1 MQTGPNYRRVLEW
14 LEAVKRRYLK
24 MNVGKTNVMV
34 HAREGKEDIGI
45 GQKEY
50 KAGTT
55 KGI

>member
-1 MQTGPNYRRVLEW
+1 
-14 LEAVKRRYLK
+14 

-34 HAREGKEDIGI
+34 HTREGKEDIGI